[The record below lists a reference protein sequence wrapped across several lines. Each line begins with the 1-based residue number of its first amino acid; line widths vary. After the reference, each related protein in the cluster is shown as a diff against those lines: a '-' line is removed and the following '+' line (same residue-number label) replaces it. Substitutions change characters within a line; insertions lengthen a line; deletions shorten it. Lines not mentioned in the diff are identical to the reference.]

1 MSRVRLLFVWLMLLA
16 LPLQGIAAV
25 SMLYCELGSHHTATQ
40 NLHGQASDHHAVAGP
55 EAGMDPASMAHGADW
70 VADAEGP
77 AHTTPSPDLNHS
89 CSACA
94 ACCPGIAIAE
104 LPAFLR
110 VYVPP
115 YYLQTSA
122 LPFTTL
128 APSVLDK
135 PPRA

>member
-1 MSRVRLLFVWLMLLA
+1 MSRVRLLFVCLVLLA

-25 SMLYCELGSHHTATQ
+25 SMLYCNLGPHHSATQ
-40 NLHGQASDHHAVAGP
+40 NLPDHHAVADP
-55 EAGMDPASMAHGADW
+55 QAEMAPASMAHGADW
-70 VADAEGP
+70 VAGAEGP
-77 AHTTPSPDLNHS
+77 AHTTPAPDLNHS

-104 LPAFLR
+104 LPAFPR

-115 YYLQTSA
+115 HYLQTSA

-128 APSVLDK
+128 ASSVLDK